1 VVPHPVHPLQNMNDK
16 QKLTSAILTFGKAF
30 QTGDQSLIQFAT
42 INVNNI
48 LATLPDDWTKKEEAL
63 AENT

>member
-1 VVPHPVHPLQNMNDK
+1 MNDK